1 MLIKRRS
8 LARAGMMTAVGAG
21 MSALL
26 VACGGGDSGSSDQ
39 AQRAFLEA
47 MVPHHQSA
55 VQMAR
60 VAERRAEHR
69 EIRSTAK
76 AIVSAQMREIAQMRR
91 IYRREFAET
100 LRPNMDAHAQLG
112 LSAEDAGMMMH
123 GGEDM
128 GASLRKAKPFD
139 RAFIDAMIPHHQG
152 AIRMARV
159 ILAGDGSTEIM
170 QLADGIIRAQAQ
182 EIREMNGWR
191 MDWYGSASPAGGVPK
206 EGSMSGSMDD
216 SMDDSMGGSGGEHDG
231 H

>member
-1 MLIKRRS
+1 MQTN
-8 LARAGMMTAVGAG
+8 GP
-21 MSALL
+21 SALRTRAVTAIAVAGTVFL
-26 VACGGGDSGSSDQ
+26 AACGGGDSGSSDQ
-39 AQRAFLEA
+39 SQRAFLEA
-47 MVPHHQSA
+47 MVPHHESA
-55 VQMAR
+55 IEMAR
-60 VAERRAEHR
+60 VATRRAEHA
-69 EIRSTAK
+69 EIMSTAK
-76 AIVSAQMREIAQMRR
+76 AIVSAQRREMAQMRR
-91 IYRREFAET
+91 VYRREFGET

-128 GASLRKAKPFD
+128 GASLRRAKPFD

-159 ILAGDGSTEIM
+159 VLAGDGSTEVM
-170 QLADGIIRAQAQ
+170 QIADGIIRAQAQ

-206 EGSMSGSMDD
+206 EGSMSGSMDG
-216 SMDDSMGGSGGEHDG
+216 SMDDSMGGSGGEHED